1 MPPKK
6 KVDSER
12 DVKKFIAEEDRLRAA
27 KSHDRGLANISRV
40 TEWHEGKQKG
50 DFAEDAKRSKSFIR
64 EEMDCCRT
72 ELRERRRARLLELYE
87 QEARLYEGE
96 LAAKGLAVQQ
106 DLH

>member
-64 EEMDCCRT
+64 EEPGKRK
-72 ELRERRRARLLELYE
+72 RRRKTSNVTRLL
-87 QEARLYEGE
+87 QEDEEDKCCIFRGGRAG
-96 LAAKGLAVQQ
+96 VQSKACGSP
-106 DLH
+106 